1 MAYDGIV
8 TAAACYELSGL
19 LKNGRI
25 DKVTQCESDE
35 ITLGIYAAGEHF
47 TLLLSANASNP
58 RFHLTTK
65 KKEAPLLAPPFCM
78 VLRKYIQGGRILDIK
93 QNGYDRVVTF
103 TVEHANEMGDFGQYR
118 LVIEIMSRH
127 SNIILLNESD
137 RILDS
142 IKHIDSS
149 VNSYREVMPGRP
161 YIAPPPQE
169 KISPDD
175 FDAVS
180 SIFNSEEYSETMPRP
195 DKYLLKNISGFS
207 PLLSGGICDMP
218 GNIRDNTLS
227 VCKKIRDCE
236 FSPVICYDNGK
247 PKDFNAF
254 DIISGCDVKRF
265 NTINSCLDCFYT
277 EKDTAERLIQ
287 KKSTAAKNISVAIE
301 RCQRKLDEQNET
313 IRKNSD
319 FEKYRIEG
327 ELLTANLYL
336 VKPGMTELTVDNY
349 YTDPVSRTTIKLD
362 ENIAPNVLAQKL
374 FKKYRKGKS
383 SVEQAASHAAETQAE
398 LDYLYNVRQALS
410 TCTTDEEITEVRI
423 ELKEQGYIKFGGE
436 KKQGHK
442 GASKKLKPSKPLK
455 FVSSDGYEILVGKNN
470 LQNDTLTTKTASPA
484 DMWLHVRNVPGSHV
498 IIRVASVEGRHE
510 IPDSTILEAASLAA
524 FYSSLSSSPLVD
536 VDYTTAKNVKKIS
549 GARPGM
555 VNYYNYKTV
564 RIEPKSDI

>member
-1 MAYDGIV
+1 MAFDGIV

-25 DKVTQCESDE
+25 DKITQCESDE
-35 ITLGIYAAGEHF
+35 ITMGIYAAGEHF
-47 TLLLSANASNP
+47 TLLLSANAANP

-65 KKEAPLLAPPFCM
+65 KKEAPLIAPPFCM

-93 QNGYDRVVTF
+93 QSGYDRVVTF
-103 TVEHANEMGDFGQYR
+103 TIEHANEMGDFGRYR

-149 VNSYREVMPGRP
+149 INSYREVMPGRP

-169 KISPDD
+169 KISPASL
-175 FDAVS
+175 DAVA
-180 SIFNSEEYSETMPRP
+180 SIFDSPDFSDTMSRP

-207 PLLSGGICDMP
+207 PLLSCGVCDMP
-218 GNIRDNTLS
+218 GDLKENTVS
-227 VCKKIRDCE
+227 ICKKIRDCE
-236 FSPVICYDNGK
+236 FSPVICYDGEK

-254 DIISGCDVKRF
+254 DILTGCDVKKF
-265 NTINSCLDCFYT
+265 NTINSCLDSYFT

-287 KKSTAAKNISVAIE
+287 KKSTAAKNIAVAIE
-301 RCQRKLDEQNET
+301 RCERKLDEQNET

-319 FEKYRIEG
+319 YEKYKIEG
-327 ELLTANLYL
+327 ELLTANLYMI
-336 VKPGMTELTVDNY
+336 KPGMTEITVDNY
-349 YTDPVSRTTIKLD
+349 YTDPISKTVIRLD
-362 ENIAPNVLAQKL
+362 ENIAPNVQAQKL

-383 SVEQAASHAAETQAE
+383 SVEQASSHAAETQAE
-398 LDYLYNVRQALS
+398 LEYLYNVRQALS

-436 KKQGHK
+436 KKTGRK
-442 GASKKLKPSKPLK
+442 GSSKKSQPSKPMK

-470 LQNDTLTTKTASPA
+470 LQNDTLTMKTASPA

-510 IPDSTILEAASLAA
+510 IPDSTISEAASLAA
-524 FYSSLSSSPLVD
+524 FYSSLSASPQVD

-555 VNYYNYKTV
+555 VNYYNYKTIRV
-564 RIEPKSDI
+564 EPKSGT